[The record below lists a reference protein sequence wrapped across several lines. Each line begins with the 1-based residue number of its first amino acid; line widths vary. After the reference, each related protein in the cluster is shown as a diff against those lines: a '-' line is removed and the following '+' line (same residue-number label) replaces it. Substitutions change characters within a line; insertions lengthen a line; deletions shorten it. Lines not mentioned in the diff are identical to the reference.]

1 MDFKTYE
8 GTYLVLRHVAQC
20 FELKENGSRVILTM
34 NHFKSKSGNNAT
46 GGDKDQQDGQSQF
59 NSRRVQEAKD
69 CLLTYENLKKYYGDT
84 DVLVLGDLNSYSNE
98 DPVRIFTETGYTNE
112 LQKYTPDSWSYIY
125 QGEVG
130 YLDHSLSSSTLTG
143 QVTGAAPW
151 DINASEPAYFEYQY
165 TSFFQPNP
173 YRYSDHNPIITGLKL
188 TD

>member
-1 MDFKTYE
+1 MS
-8 GTYLVLRHVAQC
+8 V
-20 FELKENGSRVILTM
+20 
-34 NHFKSKSGNNAT
+34 
-46 GGDKDQQDGQSQF
+46 
-59 NSRRVQEAKD
+59 
-69 CLLTYENLKKYYGDT
+69 YENLKKYYGDT

-98 DPVRIFTETGYTNE
+98 DPVRIFTEAGYTNE

>member
-1 MDFKTYE
+1 
-8 GTYLVLRHVAQC
+8 
-20 FELKENGSRVILTM
+20 M

-98 DPVRIFTETGYTNE
+98 DPVRIFTEAGYTNE
-112 LQKYTPDSWSYIY
+112 LQKYTPDSWSYVY

-130 YLDHSLSSSTLTG
+130 YLDHSL
-143 QVTGAAPW
+143 
-151 DINASEPAYFEYQY
+151 
-165 TSFFQPNP
+165 
-173 YRYSDHNPIITGLKL
+173 
-188 TD
+188 